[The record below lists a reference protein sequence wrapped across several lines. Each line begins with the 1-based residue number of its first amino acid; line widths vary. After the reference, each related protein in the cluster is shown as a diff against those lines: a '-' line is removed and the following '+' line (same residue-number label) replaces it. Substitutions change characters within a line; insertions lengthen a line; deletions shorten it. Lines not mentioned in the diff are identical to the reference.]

1 MTEQV
6 QYRVKRGFKY
16 GKKLLKPGDL
26 WQPDNGKWDKLI
38 ISNGIVVIE
47 RLEAETK
54 AKNGPKSG

>member
-1 MTEQV
+1 V

-38 ISNGIVVIE
+38 ISNGMVVTE
-47 RLEAETK
+47 RLAAESK
-54 AKNGPKSG
+54 AKHDLKSG

>member
-16 GKKLLKPGDL
+16 GKLTLKPGDL

-38 ISNGIVVIE
+38 ISNGMVVTE
-47 RLEAETK
+47 RLTAEPK